1 MESLVKEEKHNVLA
15 ARPRDNKDGKQRISD
30 PLTWQGDFFLCK
42 IELHILLP
50 KKFKITCDFLDP
62 KLVPS
67 FLVSK
72 FKLILRKSIPI
83 VGEPH
88 KYKKKWNILTG
99 RKLYF
104 YSISL
109 D

>member
-30 PLTWQGDFFLCK
+30 PLTWQAGGLFLCK

-50 KKFKITCDFLDP
+50 KKFKITCDFLAP
-62 KLVPS
+62 KLVPP

-72 FKLILRKSIPI
+72 FKIDFKK
-83 VGEPH
+83 
-88 KYKKKWNILTG
+88 KYSYSRGTTQIQKKWNILPG

-104 YSISL
+104 
-109 D
+109 

>member
-1 MESLVKEEKHNVLA
+1 MTV
-15 ARPRDNKDGKQRISD
+15 RG
-30 PLTWQGDFFLCK
+30 TFFLCK

-50 KKFKITCDFLDP
+50 KKFKITCDFLNP
-62 KLVPS
+62 KVVPP

-88 KYKKKWNILTG
+88 KYKKKNEI
-99 RKLYF
+99 F
-104 YSISL
+104 
-109 D
+109 